1 MFIYLFKCIIY
12 IYIYNIYNIYI
23 YIYIYIFTYYIYIY
37 AFQPFTVLVICS
49 DLEVWLVSEYATVSF
64 NCYYWNIENNKN
76 CLMLIVYKIC
86 KKNYI

>member
-12 IYIYNIYNIYI
+12 IYIYIYNIYNIYI
-23 YIYIYIFTYYIYIY
+23 YTYIYIFTYYIYIY

-64 NCYYWNIENNKN
+64 NCYYWK
-76 CLMLIVYKIC
+76 YWKQ
-86 KKNYI
+86 